1 MNNKKTNNISRG
13 IDRSTLLG
21 AAFLMATSAIG
32 PGFLTQTATFTE
44 KLGANFGFVILVS
57 VIIALVAQLNIWRV
71 IGATGLRGQDLANK
85 VLPGLGIFIAIMVSF
100 GGLVFNIGNVGGAAL
115 GLDAMMG
122 IDQKVGIIIAAVLA
136 IFIFLNKNASRII
149 DKLTTVLGALM
160 IVLIFIVMIKTEPP
174 YGQAIN
180 KTFMPDAFPYLA
192 ITTLVGGTVGGYIS
206 FSGAHRL
213 LDTGKSG
220 EEELAN
226 YDRSAK
232 MGLGVA
238 SLVRVLLFLAVF
250 GVVSKGINIDPS
262 NPAADAF
269 RQGAGEWGYRFFG
282 VVLFAAAISSVVG
295 CAYTS
300 VSFLRCFKFVD
311 DKPNLWTCIFIAV
324 SSIIMIVIGKP
335 ATLLVLAGSIN
346 GLILPITLG
355 AILLA
360 STRKNIVGSYK
371 HSRLLL
377 VLGIVVVIITALVGI
392 KALSGISSLFA

>member
-1 MNNKKTNNISRG
+1 MNKMKKTSSG

-57 VIIALVAQLNIWRV
+57 VLISLIAQLNIWRV
-71 IGATGLRGQDLANK
+71 IGATGLRGQELADK
-85 VLPGLGIFIAIMVSF
+85 VAPGLGVFIAFMVAF
-100 GGLVFNIGNVGGAAL
+100 GGLVFNIGNVGGAGL
-115 GLDAMMG
+115 GLDVILG
-122 IDQKVGIIIAAVLA
+122 LDQKIGTILSALLA
-136 IFIFLNKNASRII
+136 IFIFLNKNAAKII

-160 IVLIFIVMIKTEPP
+160 IVLIFIVMINTKAP
-174 YGQAIN
+174 YGKAISG
-180 KTFMPDAFPYLA
+180 TFMPDHFPYLA

-220 EEELAN
+220 KDEIST

-238 SLVRVLLFLAVF
+238 SLVRVLLFLAVL
-250 GVVSKGINIDPS
+250 GVVNRGLSLDPT

-269 RQGAGEWGYRFFG
+269 KQGAGLWGYKFFG
-282 VVLFAAAISSVVG
+282 IVLFAAALSSVVG

-300 VSFLRCFKFVD
+300 VSFLRYFKAVD
-311 DKPNLWTCIFIAV
+311 EKPGLWTCVFIGL
-324 SSIIMIVIGKP
+324 SSLIMILLGKP
-335 ATLLVLAGSIN
+335 ASLLVIAGSIN

-355 AILLA
+355 ATLMA
-360 STRKNIVGSYK
+360 SRKRDIVGEYK
-371 HSRLLL
+371 HSK
-377 VLGIVVVIITALVGI
+377 VLYYLGLAVVLITFLVGM
-392 KALSGISSLFA
+392 KSLSGISKLFS